1 MNTATTEPTLTGAR
15 LEISGDEASLL
26 AQALTEWNTKATLMT
41 HHNITRYGSFDDCT
55 KRYEQNQ
62 LRGMSHFRMFAI
74 DRPTSFHGKLQ
85 YTKEYCLGGYSSFFT
100 IMQTLD
106 HGFNEVLHPTCTCR
120 LFMETKVEKVK
131 WMSANDNV
139 CFLQGV
145 RGVSYIDVL
154 DKAMEAAVKNH
165 EPYRSI
171 TQPQSNV
178 RRRVLNREVPKRQ
191 RVGVPATEEWLR
203 LFRRGLCRRLA
214 QEYIPT
220 SRCEWTEEVCQKG
233 RDILVA
239 HVKET
244 IVALFEGVS
253 NVEVYFLSR
262 SSEESFEMRI
272 ICPGLCC
279 DSPCS
284 SMPLV
289 VHEIS
294 RRFAMANLRWL
305 FDYLKTK
312 SSSDHED
319 VEYLFRLRALRMEA
333 MASPAYVRIIYD
345 NKKFDVHNV
354 EDLDQDDTPLVEGC
368 EKMYF
373 HGVNDTPFDESVYD
387 MGNTIPAPTP
397 RLVAKAEASG
407 RMINSGDTGV
417 ALPTKARWISF
428 LLVGNRH
435 IEEEEPLLVRNMR
448 PSAAYARQGYW
459 HAIQKTLRQASA
471 EANDGGGYRV
481 ASLQE
486 SSVYVEERPRVS
498 MQQRRADGLL
508 LRHDFASEY
517 HPVGAYSGVVD
528 DSTLSETT
536 EVTMENG
543 QNKLFGDCKRGE
555 LLFCC
560 NHRRPSGCVFQGG
573 YWCSDCGKS
582 TIVPGMSPWE
592 EPYVFLPDEIVC
604 DTSAEKYMPNL
615 DWDTLLARK
624 YVVIA
629 APMGS
634 GKTQQVLKLLNTLED
649 RHGNYSVIV
658 ISFRI
663 LLSIQQAKRFGLHCY
678 TDLNT
683 TALKQNPKQ
692 LTICVNSLGKLGD
705 NAQYDYLILD
715 ECGLIR
721 RHFLGRTMGSRAE
734 ELYGRLK
741 TLQKGAKNVVMLQ
754 DGITRNDI
762 QFYTEAEGIECDNR
776 LMVSGHCFL
785 KPIKIHPLS
794 YTNDHLVALGNLVVC
809 YKKAFEVEVELELE
823 LGLESAA
830 LERVNGS
837 PFNKCL
843 HPFMVFCSNV
853 AMARTILAIL
863 RKAAEEIGADPHRVQ
878 GVWAAIKQ
886 VSPFAQ
892 DFAVDPNETGKRCD
906 VVICS
911 SVIGAGFSV
920 EQHFQS
926 FHAFL
931 YTGVLNLDEEKQL
944 IQRLRYQMQFL
955 PPDAIRNSY
964 MYVQVAYGKPYDY
977 RRVLWAFT
985 NQRIKMM
992 YECHR
997 RMRTRLI
1004 PDFEECRVLAETQAR
1019 LETERAATRSLH
1031 DTLWKEYGSTLASS
1045 FELLT
1050 IDNETM
1056 VRADAARRLQMA
1068 RQRWRK
1074 DIVSYFKRKDRLE
1087 REGEADDV
1095 DAYIEELEIGSMDIV
1110 IQADENTAS
1119 RSIEDA
1125 FGKFQHVAM
1134 DLVAESNP
1142 DKAIMLRSGKGIAPF
1157 VSRTA
1162 SMITWLM
1169 WLYGD
1174 LIPDIQAPYFARIS
1188 MGPYKATFLK
1198 NASHFIVGTTV
1209 LKELFGVHD
1218 TERPPY
1224 QRKAGR
1230 TPFYVGGE
1238 VVIDQAAVN
1247 SLSALFFV
1255 DQGDTLEE
1263 REEKQ
1268 ALKNALAV
1276 FKGGHDRH
1284 DSIVRDT
1291 FTNEKTT
1298 RNFVK
1303 GLLNRMGLC
1312 VITGNKAKRVTD
1324 SNGVKRSTLTVAS
1337 FEGTFIYALCLK
1349 NRHSLLSLLPTLMDN
1364 VHTLDDDDMSSV
1376 QKCID
1381 KFKEKCNARNVDH
1394 DLLDATPRREV
1405 ILRHLA
1411 TRATLEERR
1420 VTEAHARD
1428 NEAVF
1433 LSNSQDVDYGPEQE
1447 AELANERAA
1456 AETLIQLES
1465 ARQHHRDI
1473 RVLRGVEVPS
1483 DEDDSEEDDDRENS
1497 GGRSRYIDYEAT
1509 RER

>member
-1 MNTATTEPTLTGAR
+1 MNTATTEPTQTGAR
-15 LEISGDEASLL
+15 LEISVDEASLL

-74 DRPTSFHGKLQ
+74 DRPTSFHGNLQ

-100 IMQTLD
+100 IMQTLY

-120 LFMETKVEKVK
+120 LFMETKLEKVK

-171 TQPQSNV
+171 TQPQSNL
-178 RRRVLNREVPKRQ
+178 RRQLLNREVPKRQ

-203 LFRRGLCRRLA
+203 LIRRGLCRRLA
-214 QEYIPT
+214 QEYIPA

-253 NVEVYFLSR
+253 DVEVSFLSR

-294 RRFAMANLRWL
+294 RQFAMANLRWL
-305 FDYLKTK
+305 FDYLKK
-312 SSSDHED
+312 MAPSEHED
-319 VEYLFRLRALRMEA
+319 VEYMFRLRALRMEA

-345 NKKFDVHNV
+345 NKKQSVHNV
-354 EDLDQDDTPLVEGC
+354 EGMAQDDTPPVEGC

-387 MGNTIPAPTP
+387 LGNTIPAPTP

-407 RMINSGDTGV
+407 LMINSGNTGV
-417 ALPTKARWISF
+417 APPTKARWISF
-428 LLVGNRH
+428 LLVGNRD
-435 IEEEEPLLVRNMR
+435 IEEEEPIMVRNMR
-448 PSAAYARQGYW
+448 PSAAYAREGYW
-459 HAIQKTLRQASA
+459 KAIQQTLRQASA
-471 EANDGGGYRV
+471 AANDVGGYMV

-508 LRHDFASEY
+508 LRHDFVSEY

-543 QNKLFGDCKRGE
+543 QPKLFGDCKRGE

-560 NHRRPSGCVFQGG
+560 NPRRPSGCVFQGG
-573 YWCSDCGKS
+573 YWCAECGKS

-604 DTSAEKYMPNL
+604 ETSAEKYMPNIE
-615 DWDTLLARK
+615 WDTLLARK

-634 GKTQQVLKLLNTLED
+634 GKTQQVCKLLNTLD
-649 RHGNYSVIV
+649 GRHGPLNYSVIV

-663 LLSIQQAKRFGLHCY
+663 LLSIQQAKRFGIHCY

-683 TALKQNPKQ
+683 TDLKQNPKQ

-705 NAQYDYLILD
+705 NAQYDYVILD

-741 TLQKGAKNVVMLQ
+741 DLQKGAKNVIMLQ

-776 LMVSGHCFL
+776 IMVSGHCFL

-809 YKKAFEVEVELELE
+809 YKKAFEPESAELELD
-823 LGLESAA
+823 
-830 LERVNGS
+830 NGS
-837 PFNKCL
+837 RFAKCL

-853 AMARTILAIL
+853 GMARTILAIL
-863 RKAAEEIGADPHRVQ
+863 RKAAEEIGADPDRIQ
-878 GVWAAIKQ
+878 GVWAAIKI

-892 DFAVDPNETGKRCD
+892 DFAEDPNETGKRCD

-920 EQHFQS
+920 EKHFQS

-944 IQRLRYQMQFL
+944 IQRLRYQVKSL
-955 PPDAIRNSY
+955 SPNAIRNSY
-964 MYVQVAYGKPYDY
+964 IYVQLAYGKPYDY
-977 RRVLWAFT
+977 RRVLWAFN
-985 NQRIKMM
+985 NQRMKMVT
-992 YECHR
+992 ECHR

-1019 LETERAATRSLH
+1019 LGTERAATRAMH
-1031 DTLWKEYGSTLASS
+1031 DTLWLEYGSTLASS
-1045 FELLT
+1045 FELLA
-1050 IDNETM
+1050 IENETM
-1056 VRADAARRLQMA
+1056 VVADAARRLQMA
-1068 RQRWRK
+1068 RQRRKK
-1074 DIVSYFKRKDRLE
+1074 DIVAYFQRKDRLE
-1087 REGEADDV
+1087 REGEADHV
-1095 DAYIEELEIGSMDIV
+1095 DEYIEELEMGNSMDIV
-1110 IQADENTAS
+1110 IQADEKTAS

-1125 FGKFQHVAM
+1125 FGKFQQVAM

-1142 DKAIMLRSGKGIAPF
+1142 DKAIMLRSGKGIASF

-1169 WLYGD
+1169 WAYGD

-1198 NASHFIVGTTV
+1198 NASHFIVGTAV
-1209 LKELFGVHD
+1209 LKELFGVHE

-1230 TPFYVGGE
+1230 TPFYVGAE
-1238 VVIDQAAVN
+1238 VVIDQMAVN
-1247 SLSALFFV
+1247 SLWALFHV
-1255 DQGDTLEE
+1255 DVGDTLEE

-1291 FTNEKTT
+1291 FANEKTT

-1303 GLLNRMGLC
+1303 GLLNRMGLD
-1312 VITGNKAKRVTD
+1312 IKKGNNAKRVTD

-1337 FEGTFIYALCLK
+1337 FEGPFIYALCLK

-1364 VHTLDDDDMSSV
+1364 VHTLDEDDMSSV
-1376 QKCID
+1376 QRCID

-1394 DLLDATPRREV
+1394 GLLDVIPRRGAF
-1405 ILRHLA
+1405 LRHLA
-1411 TRATLEERR
+1411 TPATLEERR

-1428 NEAVF
+1428 NEAAF
-1433 LSNSQDVDYGPEQE
+1433 LPNSQDVDYGSEQE

-1456 AETLIQLES
+1456 AETLIQLEGT
-1465 ARQHHRDI
+1465 RQHDRDI
-1473 RVLRGVEVPS
+1473 QVLRQMEVPS
-1483 DEDDSEEDDDRENS
+1483 DEDDWEDDYDRENS
-1497 GGRSRYIDYEAT
+1497 GGHSRYIDYEAI
-1509 RER
+1509 RET